1 MSFQRRAGAVGFAVL
16 LGMGLQACASASSQ
30 QPARVSHHHS
40 AHLDETTDE
49 ARQNGHATNVSLAM
63 ARKQCEMTARNE
75 RGYSRATAGEASMT
89 GPDTA
94 RVQLYVGRPFSNTP
108 IGCTYDA
115 RAGSAHV
122 P

>member
-1 MSFQRRAGAVGFAVL
+1 M
-16 LGMGLQACASASSQ
+16 
-30 QPARVSHHHS
+30 SHHHS
-40 AHLDETTDE
+40 AHTDGTAEE
-49 ARQNGHATNVSLAM
+49 AGQNGQATNVSLAM
-63 ARKQCEMTARNE
+63 ARKQCELAARNQ

-94 RVQLYVGRPFSNTP
+94 RVQLYVGRPFSSTP

-115 RAGSAHV
+115 RADSAHV